1 VSLVYSFNSGLPGN
15 TLPRMDA
22 LERIAKL
29 LDDESPRKRIAAAV
43 VLGELKVKDPAV
55 VSRLV
60 QMARDP
66 VDAYAEAA
74 IEALGEI
81 RSLKALPVLF
91 DSLVRGKELQAKA
104 RVAISDLGEE
114 ALPEIRTRLVNA
126 TPEVRAV
133 LSQLLPAVHG
143 RQSFEMALEG
153 LRDQPWDAIN
163 KVALSVRQEARTM
176 TEAERRV
183 MKTQC
188 EKFLAKKKSA
198 GLPPNAVAPRGFD
211 EPAVRGIIK
220 ILGFLELAETQDLI
234 LGYLGPKQPQAV
246 RMEATTAL
254 RFALAKG
261 PSKKALRRLMELLL
275 DADPLV
281 GRAARDSLTVLKVG
295 SEFSDELAELCA
307 SEIGEVAL
315 WAIHHLGELAVS
327 EKGAAGKLAAK
338 TLLPVARSHE
348 RARAEAASKVLAQLP
363 GGDSLLCEALADAE
377 AEAGAQVLA
386 DVLANARPE
395 EGAAS
400 LASALAKK
408 DVKRLL
414 EAGGKNLTKH
424 LSVARKQLEPVRAA
438 DPEAWAELLRE
449 KAKSL
454 QKKDPARAEAIGNL
468 LGRSMVATPEDRFGL
483 VVQQLAHSSLDPHP
497 RARQRDPSLAELEKL
512 HKEGFKIAEAASKD
526 KKLTDEARYYL
537 GVHFAEKPMFEL
549 KNIGAEILE
558 GLATGKTK
566 IAKAAKNKMK
576 LLQL

>member
-1 VSLVYSFNSGLPGN
+1 
-15 TLPRMDA
+15 MDA

-60 QMARDP
+60 QMAKDP

-74 IEALGEI
+74 VEALGEI
-81 RSLKALPVLF
+81 VTLKALPVLF
-91 DSLVRGKELQAKA
+91 DSLGRGKELQAKA
-104 RVAISDLGEE
+104 RAAIAGLGED
-114 ALPEIRTRLVNA
+114 ALPEIRSRLVNA

-153 LRDQPWDAIN
+153 LRAQPWDSIN

-198 GLPPNAVAPRGFD
+198 DD

-234 LGYLGPKQPQAV
+234 LGYLGPKQPPAI

-281 GRAARDSLTVLKVG
+281 GRAARDSLTVLKIG
-295 SEFSDELAELCA
+295 SEFADELAELCA

-327 EKGAAGKLAAK
+327 EKAAAGKLAAR

-363 GGDSLLCEALADAE
+363 GGDSLLCEALAAAE
-377 AEAGAQVLA
+377 DETGAQVLA
-386 DVLANARPE
+386 DVLAPL
-395 EGAAS
+395 S
-400 LASALAKK
+400 TALAKK

-414 EAGGKNLTKH
+414 EAGGKNLTRH

-438 DPEAWAELLRE
+438 DPEAWAEVLRE

-526 KKLTDEARYYL
+526 KKLSDEARYYL

>member
-1 VSLVYSFNSGLPGN
+1 
-15 TLPRMDA
+15 MDP

-43 VLGELKVKDPAV
+43 VLGELMVKDAAV

-60 QMARDP
+60 QMAKDP
-66 VDAYAEAA
+66 IDAYAEAA
-74 IEALGEI
+74 VEALGEI
-81 RSLKALPVLF
+81 RAIKALPVFF
-91 DSLVRGKELQAKA
+91 DSLMRGKELSA
-104 RVAISDLGEE
+104 RARAAISALGED

-126 TPEVRAV
+126 TPEVKAV
-133 LSQLLPAVHG
+133 LSQLLPALHG
-143 RQSFEMALEG
+143 RQSFEMSLEG

-176 TEAERRV
+176 SEAERRV

-188 EKFLAKKKSA
+188 EKFLAKKKSDA
-198 GLPPNAVAPRGFD
+198 D

-220 ILGFLELAETQDLI
+220 ILGFLELAETQELI
-234 LGYLGPKQPQAV
+234 ISYLGPRQPPAI

-281 GRAARDSLTVLKVG
+281 GRAARDSLTVLKIG
-295 SEFSDELAELCA
+295 PEFADELAELCA

-315 WAIHHLGELAVS
+315 WAISHLGALAVS

-338 TLLPVARSHE
+338 TLLPVARSPE
-348 RARAEAASKVLAQLP
+348 RARAEAASKVLAELP
-363 GGDSLLCEALADAE
+363 GGDSLLAEALADADDE
-377 AEAGAQVLA
+377 TGAQVLA
-386 DVLANARPE
+386 DVLGPISA
-395 EGAAS
+395 
-400 LASALAKK
+400 ALAKK

-424 LSVARKQLEPVRAA
+424 LAVARKQLEPVRAA
-438 DPEAWAELLRE
+438 DPEAWAEVLRE

-454 QKKDPARAEAIGNL
+454 QKKDPARAEAIGQM

-483 VVQQLAHSSLDPHP
+483 VVQQLTHSSLDPHP
-497 RARQRDPSLAELEKL
+497 RARQRDPSLGELEKL
-512 HKEGFKIAEAASKD
+512 HKEGFKIGEAVSKE
-526 KKLTDEARYYL
+526 KKLSDEARYYV

-558 GLATGKTK
+558 GLSAGKTK
-566 IAKAAKNKMK
+566 IAKAAKNKIK